1 MSGWWAWRALWLVLG
16 TLTGVI
22 AFLPESAKTLTGVVA
37 VIFILATLILLG
49 RWAFVTISEKVKSAL
64 KKPDPDKVTLVDHE
78 LMPGASLQFEARK
91 VGGRRPNTSQS
102 ETVLSRVSLAGYQFR
117 TILNTKE
124 EKLEPRKKALMWDSV
139 LFASGIVLCAALASL
154 VS

>member
-1 MSGWWAWRALWLVLG
+1 MSRWWAWRVLWLVLG
-16 TLTGVI
+16 VLTGVI
-22 AFLPESAKTLTGVVA
+22 AFLPESAKTLTGGVA
-37 VIFILATLILLG
+37 VIFMLATLILLG

-64 KKPDPDKVTLVDHE
+64 KKPDPDKVTLVDQE

-91 VGGRRPNTSQS
+91 VSGKRSSASQS
-102 ETVLSRVSLAGYQFR
+102 ETVLSRLSLAGYQFR

>member
-1 MSGWWAWRALWLVLG
+1 MSGWWTWRALWLVLG
-16 TLTGVI
+16 MLTGVI
-22 AFLPESAKTLTGVVA
+22 AFLPESAEMLTGFVV
-37 VIFILATLILLG
+37 VIFMLAMLVLLG
-49 RWAFVTISEKVKSAL
+49 RWAFMTISEKIKSAL
-64 KKPDPDKVTLVDHE
+64 EKPEPDKVTLVDQE

-91 VGGRRPNTSQS
+91 VGGKPLSGSQS
-102 ETVLSRVSLAGYQFR
+102 ETVLSRLSLAGYQFR

-139 LFASGIVLCAALASL
+139 LFAGGIVLCAALASL